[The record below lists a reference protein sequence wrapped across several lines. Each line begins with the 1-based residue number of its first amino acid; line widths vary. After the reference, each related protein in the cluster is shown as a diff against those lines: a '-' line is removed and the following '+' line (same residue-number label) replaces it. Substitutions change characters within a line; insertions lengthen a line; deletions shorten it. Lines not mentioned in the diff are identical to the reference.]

1 MKRLII
7 IFLLAFSLYSTVY
20 GQDTRVVLITLD
32 GFRWEELFGGADT
45 KLISN
50 KMYMDNNEDNVKD
63 LNALFNRPTGK
74 ERRET
79 LLPFIWTTV
88 KNKGTLIGNR
98 WDGCKMNVANKMYF
112 SYPGY
117 NELLCGFPDDANV
130 HSNDTIYNPNVNIL
144 EIANNTPEYKGRV
157 LAFCSWDCF
166 PYILNVKRSKL
177 EVNAGY
183 MHTLSPCPT
192 KMELFLNTIEDENPR
207 HWRDERFDVYT
218 FHYGLEAMK
227 TRKPKFIY
235 FAFDETDDFSH
246 DGRYDQYLKS
256 AHRADMFIKELW
268 EYTQSDSFYR
278 NKTTFIITCDHG
290 RGNGETR
297 PDDWKGH
304 GYDIKNSDQ
313 TWVIAFGKGVPA
325 HGEVKKDCQ
334 YYTKQIAPTIASILK
349 ILFNPKNDNAGK
361 KIVF

>member
-1 MKRLII
+1 MKKLII
-7 IFLLAFSLYSTVY
+7 LFLLAFSLHFPVY
-20 GQDTRVVLITLD
+20 GQDVRVVLITLD

-45 KLISN
+45 TLISN
-50 KMYMDNNEDNVKD
+50 KMYMDNNENNVKD
-63 LNALFNRPTGK
+63 VNVLFNRPTCK

-79 LLPFIWTTV
+79 LVPFIWATV

-157 LAFCSWDCF
+157 LAFCSWGCF
-166 PYILNVKRSKL
+166 PYILNVKRSNL

-192 KMELFLNTIEDENPR
+192 KRELFLDTIEDENPR

-256 AHRADMFIKELW
+256 AHRADKFIKELW

-290 RGNGETR
+290 RGNGETS

-313 TWVIAFGKGVPA
+313 TWVIAFGKDIPA
-325 HGEVKKDCQ
+325 HGEVKNDCQ

-349 ILFNPKNDNAGK
+349 IPFNPKNENAGK

>member
-1 MKRLII
+1 MKNFTVI
-7 IFLLAFSLYSTVY
+7 LLLLLLSIPAF
-20 GQDTRVVLITLD
+20 GQKNRVVLITLD
-32 GFRWEELFGGADT
+32 GFRWEELFGGADST
-45 KLISN
+45 LISN
-50 KMYMDNNEDNVKD
+50 KKYVNDVKELNE
-63 LNALFNRPTGK
+63 LFNRHTRE
-74 ERRET
+74 ERRKV
-79 LLPFIWTTV
+79 LLPFIWNTI
-88 KNKGTLIGNR
+88 KSKGTIIGNR
-98 WDGCKMNVANKMYF
+98 WAHCNMNVTNGRHY

-117 NELLCGFPDDANV
+117 NEMLCGFPDDKDIRN
-130 HSNDTIYNPNVNIL
+130 NDKIYNPNVNIL
-144 EIANNTPEYKGRV
+144 EIANNTPEYKGKV

-192 KMELFLNTIEDENPR
+192 KKELFLNTIEDENPR
-207 HWRDERFDVYT
+207 HWVNERFDVYT

-235 FAFDETDDFSH
+235 FAFDETDDFAH

-256 AHRADMFIKELW
+256 AHRADNFIKELW
-268 EYTQSDSFYR
+268 EYTQSDPFYK

-290 RGNGETR
+290 RGNGETS
-297 PDDWKGH
+297 PDDWESH

-313 TWVIAFGKGVPA
+313 TWVIAFGKDIPA

-334 YYTKQIAPTIASILK
+334 YYTKQIAPTIAHILG
-349 ILFNPKNDNAGK
+349 INFNPNRKDAGIP
-361 KIVF
+361 IVF